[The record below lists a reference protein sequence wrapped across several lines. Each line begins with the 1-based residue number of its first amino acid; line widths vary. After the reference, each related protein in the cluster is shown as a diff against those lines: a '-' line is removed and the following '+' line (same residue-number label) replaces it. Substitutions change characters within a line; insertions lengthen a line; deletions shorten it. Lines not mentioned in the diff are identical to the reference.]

1 VPKTMSPA
9 EFKNFVASET
19 DKFGK
24 IVTAA
29 NIKLE
34 N

>member
-1 VPKTMSPA
+1 MTAKEYTT
-9 EFKNFVASET
+9 FVDSET

-24 IVTAA
+24 IVQQA
-29 NIKLE
+29 NIKLS